1 VKVFVVK
8 NEQHFLFEEQIK
20 LLRDRFGNYEEYLV
34 PADGW
39 TLTQMQEHIAFLSQN
54 ADTIVFASPVPYM
67 IKQLSRYNY
76 LRVFI
81 FHNDKREKR
90 VLPDGRVIQTVAST
104 GWQLV

>member
-1 VKVFVVK
+1 MKVFVIK
-8 NEQHFLFEEQIK
+8 NEQHSLFEEQIR
-20 LLRDRFGNYEEYLV
+20 LLHERFGYYKEYLV

-39 TLTQMQEHIAFLSQN
+39 TLAQMQEHIAFLSQN
-54 ADTIVFASPVPYM
+54 ADTIVFASPIPYM

-76 LRVFI
+76 LRVFV